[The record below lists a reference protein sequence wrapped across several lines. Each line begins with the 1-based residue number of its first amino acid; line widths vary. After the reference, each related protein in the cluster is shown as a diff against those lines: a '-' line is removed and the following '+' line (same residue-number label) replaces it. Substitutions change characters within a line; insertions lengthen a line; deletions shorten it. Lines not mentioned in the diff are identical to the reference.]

1 MKKLIL
7 AAGVAALA
15 LSGCKQGV
23 QYEDA
28 GGNRTITNL
37 DKVNIQDFANAA
49 DFLVQSLLRSGAF
62 AELSKAGKKPVIAIS
77 GVRNDTTGN
86 FDTDLLTKKIRIAIL
101 NSGKAEI
108 STTVAAGGRAEDAL
122 AKELRRQDDFAE
134 GRDTL
139 PKAPEYTL
147 SGKILEDRANAG
159 DMKQTSYVFQLTLT
173 RVRTGTSIWEEEKTI
188 TKQGEKDSV
197 GW

>member
-1 MKKLIL
+1 MKKLLI

-15 LSGCKQGV
+15 FTGCQQGA

-28 GGNRTITNL
+28 QGNRTITNL
-37 DKVNIQDFANAA
+37 DKVNIQDFAKAA
-49 DFLVQSLLRSGAF
+49 DFLVQSFLSSEEF
-62 AELSKAGKKPVIAIS
+62 ANIAKAGKKPVIAIS

-86 FDTDLLTKKIRIAIL
+86 FDTDMLMTKIKSAMI
-101 NSGKAEI
+101 NSRKVLI
-108 STTVAAGGRAEDAL
+108 STTVGPGGRADDAL
-122 AKELRRQDDFAE
+122 ARELRQQDDFVA

-139 PKAPEYTL
+139 PKTPEYTL
-147 SGKILEDRANAG
+147 SGKILEDRARAG

-173 RVRTGTSIWEEEKTI
+173 SVKEGVAVWMEEKII

>member
-1 MKKLIL
+1 MKKLLI

-15 LSGCKQGV
+15 FSGCKQGA

-28 GGNRTITNL
+28 GGNRTVVSL

-62 AELSKAGKKPVIAIS
+62 AELSKSGTKPVIAIS
-77 GVRNDTTGN
+77 GVRNDTSGN
-86 FDTDLLTKKIRIAIL
+86 FDTDQLTKKIRIAIL

-122 AKELRRQDDFAE
+122 ARELKQQDDFAA

-139 PKAPEYTL
+139 PKVPQYTL
-147 SGKILEDRANAG
+147 SGKILEDRASAG
-159 DMKQTSYVFQLTLT
+159 DVKQTSYTFMLTLT
-173 RVRTGTSIWEEEKTI
+173 RVGSGTSIWEEEKII

>member
-1 MKKLIL
+1 MKKLLI
-7 AAGVAALA
+7 AAGVLALA
-15 LSGCKQGV
+15 FSGCKQGA

-28 GGNRTITNL
+28 GGSRTVVSL

-62 AELSKAGKKPVIAIS
+62 AELSKSGTKPVIAIS
-77 GVRNDTTGN
+77 GVRNDTSGN
-86 FDTDLLTKKIRIAIL
+86 FDTDQLTKKIRIAIL

-122 AKELRRQDDFAE
+122 ARELKQQDDFAA
-134 GRDTL
+134 GRDNL
-139 PKAPEYTL
+139 PKVPQYTL
-147 SGKILEDRANAG
+147 SGKILEDRASAG
-159 DMKQTSYVFQLTLT
+159 DVKQTSYTFMLTLT
-173 RVRTGTSIWEEEKTI
+173 RVGSGTSIWEEEKTI